1 MTSAQLLYLIEILL
15 PKESG
20 NGQPV
25 GQKWFDDLLKD
36 LTGTFGGATSFQRVP
51 GQGLWRSGGETQR
64 DHIALIEV
72 MADRLEPQFWKVL
85 RERIEGELSQKEIII
100 RAREIRRL

>member
-1 MTSAQLLYLIEILL
+1 MNSAQLSYLVEILL

-25 GQKWFDDLLKD
+25 RQKWFEDLLKE
-36 LTGTFGGATSFQRVP
+36 LTGSLAAPPAAGW

-64 DHIALIEV
+64 DHIAVIEV
-72 MADRLEPQFWKVL
+72 ALARLGADGPASRIQVL
-85 RERIEGELSQKEIII
+85 SVTVIS
-100 RAREIRRL
+100 